1 MDLLNFSM
9 LGIGTGA
16 IYAAFG
22 LGLVLM
28 YRASGV
34 INFGFGAMVLFGV
47 YQYADLVSSGVLVLP
62 IGSITFDT
70 APGMWP
76 SFAMVLAHAAVLT
89 LAVYALCFRPLHNAP
104 PLAKVVVSVGVMLMF
119 QALILVRF
127 GSTPRSIKA
136 LLPNEE
142 VTVLGA
148 SMPRDRL
155 YLAGLVVLLAVF
167 LWVFVSRTRT
177 GMASRGAA
185 ENEKGAVLL
194 GLRPLRLAAIN
205 WVIAGVGGT
214 GLGILIAPTTSI
226 EASTYTLLIVPALG
240 AALLG
245 RLNSVAVVTAA
256 GLALG
261 MAQAALMY
269 LTLEYSWLPQIGLKQ
284 GLPFV
289 VIILVLAIWGK
300 GLPGRGTLEERLP
313 PAATGPMRPWLIVL
327 LIGLASVAM
336 VTFDSHWRLGLI
348 TSLAASV
355 VCLSLVVLTGFV
367 GQISLAQMSLAGVS
381 GFTIAKF
388 AEHGFVSFPLA
399 PLVAALIATIVGV
412 AVAIPALRVRGLHL
426 AVVTIA
432 AAVAI
437 EEFIFKNPSF
447 TGGLT
452 GSRVPQPEIFGI
464 SLGIRGGPLE
474 FPRAEFGFMVLF
486 VAASAAI
493 GVALLRRSTLGRQ
506 MLAVRSSERAA
517 AASGLNTARIKLIG
531 AAIAS
536 FLAGLGGALMAYQ
549 QGSLSYETFSVFTSL
564 SLLAV
569 VYIGGVSSV
578 TGGLVAGLLFSGGLM
593 SIAIDQWF
601 GLGEYEHL
609 ILAIG
614 LLLGA
619 IMNPEGISGMA
630 FRMKA
635 HFKHRPDRTEPPS
648 GPGEAHDDAAA
659 ELAATK
665 GA

>member
-1 MDLLNFSM
+1 MALLNFSM

-16 IYAAFG
+16 IYAAFA

-34 INFGFGAMVLFGV
+34 INFGYGAMVLFGV
-47 YQYADLVSSGVLVLP
+47 YQYAQLVSTGVLVMP
-62 IGSITFDT
+62 IGSLALATRPATWLALGI
-70 APGMWP
+70 
-76 SFAMVLAHAAVLT
+76 VLVHAAVLT
-89 LAVYALCFRPLHNAP
+89 LIVYALCFRPLHNAP
-104 PLAKVVVSVGVMLMF
+104 PLAKVVVSVGVMMAF

-127 GSTPRSIKA
+127 GSLPRSIKP
-136 LLPNEE
+136 LLPNDKL
-142 VTVLGA
+142 TLLGA

-155 YLAGLVVLLAVF
+155 YLAGLVVLLALV
-167 LWVFVSRTRT
+167 LWIFVSRTRT

-205 WVIAGVGGT
+205 WVVAGVGGT
-214 GLGILIAPTTSI
+214 ALGIMIAPTTSI

-245 RLNSVAVVTAA
+245 RLNSVGVVTAA
-256 GLALG
+256 GLLLG

-269 LTLEYSWLPQIGLKQ
+269 LALEYPWLPQNGLKQ
-284 GLPFV
+284 GLPFLL
-289 VIILVLAIWGK
+289 IICVLALWGRS
-300 GLPGRGTLEERLP
+300 LPGRGTLEEKLP
-313 PAATGPMRPWLIVL
+313 PAASGPMRPWLILSL
-327 LIGLASVAM
+327 LGLASVAM
-336 VTFDSHWRLGLI
+336 ITFDAHWRLGLI

-367 GQISLAQMSLAGVS
+367 GQISLAQMSLAGIS
-381 GFTIAKF
+381 GFAIAKF

-399 PLVAALIATIVGV
+399 PLLGALVATIVGIAV
-412 AVAIPALRVRGLHL
+412 AVPALRVRGLHL

-437 EEFIFKNPSF
+437 EEFIFKNPRF
-447 TGGLT
+447 TGGLS
-452 GSRVPQPEIFGI
+452 GSRVPQPELFGI

-474 FPRAEFGFMVLF
+474 FPRVEFGFTVLA
-486 VAASAAI
+486 VASAAAI

-517 AASGLNTARIKLIG
+517 AAAGLNTARIKLIG
-531 AAIAS
+531 AGIAS
-536 FLAGLGGALMAYQ
+536 FLAGLGGAMMAYQ
-549 QGSLSYETFSVFTSL
+549 QGNLSYETFSVFTSL
-564 SLLAV
+564 TLLAV

-578 TGGLVAGLLFSGGLM
+578 TGGLIAGLLFSGGLV

-609 ILAIG
+609 ILAVG

-619 IMNPEGISGMA
+619 ILNPEGISGMA

-635 HFKHRPDRTEPPS
+635 HLKHKPTR
-648 GPGEAHDDAAA
+648 ADDLGQSVTPTD
-659 ELAATK
+659 ELVVQLAGSK